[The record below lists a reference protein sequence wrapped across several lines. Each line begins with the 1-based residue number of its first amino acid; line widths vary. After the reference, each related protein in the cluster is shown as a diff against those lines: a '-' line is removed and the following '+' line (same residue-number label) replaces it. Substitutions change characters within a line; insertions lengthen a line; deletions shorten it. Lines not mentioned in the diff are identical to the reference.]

1 MRAFEIKTKPYGK
14 ERIYSRKMVEI
25 EPGVTVL
32 VGCNGA
38 GKTTLLMCM
47 EAGLKEKGI
56 PYIKFDN
63 LHDGGSKAIS
73 AAAFHED
80 FEFVATSVCSSE
92 GENISMNIVQ
102 LSKKVAYFM
111 KHGEVKDGF
120 EGLRKLMDEL
130 ARDEDDEAEEKE
142 SVKERW
148 ILLDAVDS
156 GFSIDN
162 ILDFK
167 EYFLKPVLEYG
178 FGNEIYI
185 VISANSYEMANRE
198 QCLDVYSGE
207 YVTFKDYEEYKK
219 FILETRERKE
229 KRYGDNT

>member
-1 MRAFEIKTKPYGK
+1 MRKFEIETKPYGE
-14 ERIYSRKMVEI
+14 ERIYLRKSVEI
-25 EPGVTVL
+25 KPGVTVL
-32 VGCNGA
+32 VGCNGS
-38 GKTTLLMCM
+38 GKTTLMQWMRTDLRKR
-47 EAGLKEKGI
+47 EI

-63 LHDGGSKAIS
+63 LHDGGSKARS
-73 AAAFHED
+73 AALFHED
-80 FEFVATSVCSSE
+80 FAFAATSVCSSE

-120 EGLRKLMDEL
+120 EGLRKLKDEL
-130 ARDEDDEAEEKE
+130 ARDDDDEAEEKE
-142 SVKERW
+142 PIKERW

-167 EYFLKPVLEYG
+167 EYFLKPVLEHG

-198 QCLDVYSGE
+198 QCLDVYSGK
-207 YVTFKDYEEYKK
+207 YITFKDYEEYKK
-219 FILETRERKE
+219 FILKTRERKE
-229 KRYGDNT
+229 KRYGNNG